1 MPPYP
6 LAVTRT
12 TTRHLR
18 DLECVIVDDKRIAL
32 FRYAIRAARRL
43 VSAAKTDSALG
54 DDSFSTAQKFRIV
67 IHDDGRVFSLRPI
80 DDKSDVSV

>member
-6 LAVTRT
+6 LAVART
-12 TTRHLR
+12 TTRRLR

-43 VSAAKTDSALG
+43 GLRQRQIVPWGT
-54 DDSFSTAQKFRIV
+54 TASQQ
-67 IHDDGRVFSLRPI
+67 L
-80 DDKSDVSV
+80 KSSG